1 MSLFGFLGKSGM
13 QQAQHETSRW
23 GAPRIVPM
31 ATLGLLL
38 VMVVFAAGFV
48 TGSSLTVSGAVR
60 SDLQVPIV
68 PFGAPGAARAE
79 EEVDL
84 GVFWEVWNTLESR
97 FYYDLPPEEE
107 RIQGAIEG
115 LIESINDPYTA
126 YVPPEAAR
134 ILNEDSTGTF
144 EGIGAF
150 VEEAPGGG
158 VYIIRVF
165 EGGPADQAGLRAG
178 DIVVGVDGVDITDK
192 ILGESLLLIRGPAG
206 TEVTVTVVRN
216 GEPELL
222 EFTIERARLEVPTV
236 ESRLLEDGIGY
247 VALFEFNARAS
258 ERLRNAIRNLRG
270 EGAQSLILDLRD
282 NPGGFLDES
291 IRVADLFLGESVIVI
306 QRDVDGKE
314 RSFTSDSGD
323 LAEDIPLVVLVNENS
338 ASASE
343 IVAAAIQ
350 DNERG
355 TLIGQTT
362 FGKGSVQLQYDL
374 SDGSLLRVT
383 YAAWY
388 TPNDRS
394 ITGQGATPDII
405 VETSDG
411 DAEAQTDIQLERAV
425 EFLRTG
431 Q

>member
-1 MSLFGFLGKSGM
+1 M
-13 QQAQHETSRW
+13 QQAQHESRRSGTSR
-23 GAPRIVPM
+23 IVLM
-31 ATLGLLL
+31 VTLGLLL
-38 VMVVFAAGFV
+38 AAVVFAAGFV
-48 TGSSLTVSGAVR
+48 TGSSLTASGVLG
-60 SDLQVPIV
+60 SDLQVPVV

-79 EEVDL
+79 EEEVDL
-84 GVFWEVWNTLESR
+84 DVFWEVWNTLESR
-97 FYYDLPPEEE
+97 FYYDLPSEEE

-115 LIESINDPYTA
+115 LVESVNDPYTA

-134 ILNEDSTGTF
+134 ILNEDSTGMF

-150 VEEAPGGG
+150 VEEAPEGGI
-158 VYIIRVF
+158 YIIRVF
-165 EGGPADQAGLRAG
+165 EGGPAEQAGLRAG

-192 ILGESLLLIRGPAG
+192 ILGESLPLIRGPAG
-206 TEVTVTVVRN
+206 TKVTVTVVRS
-216 GEPELL
+216 GEPGLL

-236 ESRLLEDGIGY
+236 ESRLLEDDIGY

-258 ERLRNAIRNLRG
+258 ERLRDTIRDLRG

-291 IRVADLFLGESVIVI
+291 IRVADLFLGEDVVVI

-388 TPNDRS
+388 TPDDRS
-394 ITGQGATPDII
+394 ITGQGVTPDII
-405 VETSDG
+405 VEASAG
-411 DAEAQTDIQLERAV
+411 DIEAQTDTQLERAI
-425 EFLRTG
+425 EFLQTG